1 MTRIAAPA
9 APPAR
14 QPTLVGAVAPR
25 ELRST
30 LRSGAVPNIRFSR
43 PELWMVLA
51 STFALAGLGIYCIN
65 LAGGSGGAP
74 FGGLALRQIAYMT
87 VGVAAMACAAL
98 PHYRRF
104 GPLAWPAMIASLAL
118 LVFLLVPFVPRSI
131 VTPRNGAR
139 AWIDLGPVSLQP
151 AEFAKIAYILV
162 LSRYLRFR
170 KNYRRFTG
178 FIPPALITFVP
189 VVLIVLQP
197 DLGSALLFIPALFAL
212 LLAAGAKLK
221 HIALVVVLGLA
232 MAPLSYPFLLPHQKE
247 RINAMIRQVQG
258 DTSRADTTQY
268 QSLKAITL
276 VGAGGVAGLGAEHS
290 RAVIDF
296 NDLPEQHNDMIFAV
310 ICNRF
315 GFFGGLATLGLYLT
329 FIAGGLLA
337 AARCKDPFGRL
348 VAVGV
353 VSFIATQAI
362 VNIAVVLGLA
372 PVVGITLP
380 FVSYG
385 GSSMLSCCI
394 GAGLLVNVAI
404 RPPERLY
411 RHSFEYG
418 GEDD

>member
-1 MTRIAAPA
+1 MTRATLPT
-9 APPAR
+9 PR

-30 LRSGAVPNIRFSR
+30 LRSGVVPRIRISR
-43 PELWMVLA
+43 PELWMVLGSA
-51 STFALAGLGIYCIN
+51 FLLAALGIYSIN
-65 LAGGSGGAP
+65 LSSGFDARGLS
-74 FGGLALRQIAYMT
+74 GLALRQVIYMS

-104 GPLAWPAMIASLAL
+104 GPLAWPALGCSLVL
-118 LVFLLVPFVPRSI
+118 LMFLLVPFVPSAL

-139 AWIDLGPVSLQP
+139 AWIDLGPISLQP
-151 AEFAKIAYILV
+151 AEFAKVAYILA
-162 LSRYLRFR
+162 LARYLRFR
-170 KNYRRFTG
+170 KNIRSFAG
-178 FIPPALITFVP
+178 FIPPAMITFVP

-197 DLGSALLFIPALFAL
+197 DLGSALLFVPALFAVL
-212 LLAAGAKLK
+212 VAAGARLK
-221 HIALVVVLGLA
+221 HIMLVVALGLVL
-232 MAPLSYPFLLPHQKE
+232 APLSYPFLLPHQKE
-247 RINAMIRQVQG
+247 RINAMVRQVQG
-258 DTSRADTTQY
+258 DTSKADTTQY

-276 VGAGGVAGLGAEHS
+276 VGAGGIAGLDAEHS

-310 ICNRF
+310 IANRF
-315 GFFGGLATLGLYLT
+315 GFLGGLATLGLYLT

-353 VSFIATQAI
+353 VSFIASQAV
-362 VNIAVVLGLA
+362 VNIGVVLGLV

-385 GSSMLSCCI
+385 GSSMLSCFI
-394 GAGLLVNVAI
+394 GAGLLANVAM

-411 RHSFEYG
+411 RHSFEFDG
-418 GEDD
+418 DDF